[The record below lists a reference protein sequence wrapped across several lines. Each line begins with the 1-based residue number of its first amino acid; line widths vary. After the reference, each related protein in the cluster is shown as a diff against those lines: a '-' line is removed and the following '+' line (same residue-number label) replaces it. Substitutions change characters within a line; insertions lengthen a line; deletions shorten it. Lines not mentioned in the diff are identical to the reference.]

1 VVLAIFVV
9 LGIFAAKGLRERT
22 VLVRDRT
29 ARAA

>member
-9 LGIFAAKGLRERT
+9 LGIFAAKGFRERT
-22 VLVRDRT
+22 VLVRDQT